1 MRKTMKKIVLLSA
14 LSLFLFEVSLA
25 QLSKVGTTAAD
36 FLRIPV
42 GARASAMSAFVAS
55 VNDPSAMLLN
65 PAGLSDI
72 GTGQIL
78 VEYTD
83 WYMDMNHTFL
93 GAALPVHK
101 GAVGVH
107 VLSMDYGQFEETTAE
122 AQGLTGRTFQAY
134 SVSFGATYSRYLIDE
149 LTIGGTARMVH
160 EQISNSSASTILFDI
175 GTIYTTPYKD
185 LKFGVSVGNIGAKFN
200 MTGNDLIIRSDP
212 DASQSG
218 NYEPDAKL
226 ATDAFAPPLGLKVGF
241 EWKAYHSN
249 FMKAILVVDG
259 NVPSNNTQSLSVGG
273 ELSLLNDQV
282 FLRGGIPY
290 IGQPDATERFN
301 GGIGFRYAKENQP
314 LGFAF
319 HYTYHGY
326 KYLGDVSKISLQIS
340 F

>member
-1 MRKTMKKIVLLSA
+1 MKKIALLFAFS
-14 LSLFLFEVSLA
+14 FLIIDAGWA

-36 FLRIPV
+36 FLRIPI
-42 GARASAMSAFVAS
+42 GARASAMSAFTAS

-72 GTGQIL
+72 TTGQIL
-78 VEYTD
+78 IEYTD

-93 GAALPVHK
+93 GAAIPVRK

-134 SVSFGATYSRYLIDE
+134 SVSFGATYSQYLIDA
-149 LTIGGTARMVH
+149 LTIGATARMVH

-175 GTIYTTPYKD
+175 GTIYTTPYED
-185 LKFGVSVGNIGAKFN
+185 LRFGVSVGNIGAKFN
-200 MTGNDLIIRSDP
+200 ITGNDLIIRSDP
-212 DASQSG
+212 DESQSG

-241 EWKAYHSN
+241 AWSAYRSSFLN
-249 FMKAILVVDG
+249 ASVVVDG
-259 NVPSNNTQSLSVGG
+259 NVPSNNTQSVSVGA
-273 ELSLLNDQV
+273 EISLLDDLL
-282 FLRGGIPY
+282 FLRGGVPY
-290 IGQPDATERFN
+290 IGQEDATEKFN
-301 GGIGFRYAKENQP
+301 GGIGFRYQP
-314 LGFAF
+314 DGKALGLAF
-319 HYTYHGY
+319 NYTYHGY
-326 KYLGDVSKISLQIS
+326 KYLGDVSKISLLIS

>member
-1 MRKTMKKIVLLSA
+1 MSKMMKNIALLILLSVFTSD
-14 LSLFLFEVSLA
+14 LGWA

-42 GARASAMSAFVAS
+42 GARASAMSAFTAT

-72 GTGQIL
+72 ASGEIL
-78 VEYTD
+78 IEYTD
-83 WYMDMNHTFL
+83 WYMDMNHTFV
-93 GAALPVHK
+93 GAAIPVKK

-134 SVSFGATYSRYLIDE
+134 SVSFGATYSQYLIDD
-149 LTIGGTARMVH
+149 LTIGATARMVH
-160 EQISNSSASTILFDI
+160 EQISNSAASTVLFDI
-175 GTIYTTPYKD
+175 GTIYTTPYEK

-212 DASQSG
+212 DESQSG

-226 ATDAFAPPLGLKVGF
+226 ATDEFAPPLGLKVGF
-241 EWKAYHSN
+241 EWSAYQST
-249 FMKAILVVDG
+249 FMNTKFVIDG
-259 NVPSNNTQSLSVGG
+259 NVPSNNTQSISAGG
-273 ELSLLNDQV
+273 EISLLNNQV
-282 FLRGGIPY
+282 FIRGGVPY
-290 IGQPDATERFN
+290 IGQADATEKFN
-301 GGIGFRYAKENQP
+301 GGIGFRYRPDDKS

-319 HYTYHGY
+319 NYTYHGY
-326 KYLGDVSKISLQIS
+326 KYLGDVSKVSLLIS